1 MEDKMVDILIVEDSD
16 DDYEATLRALS
27 LPAAIEQRVVRCRDG
42 AEAWTTLNTGQSKD
56 VDGSEESRLF
66 IIMDLN
72 MPGLD
77 GRALLSKIKTH
88 DQLKSIP
95 VAILTTSDDPADIQ
109 ECYQN
114 GANTFVKKP
123 VNWSVFATQ
132 METLKA
138 FWLNSATL
146 PFRL

>member
-1 MEDKMVDILIVEDSD
+1 MDDSEVDILIVEDSD
-16 DDYEATLRALS
+16 DDYEATLRALN
-27 LPAAIEQRVVRCRDG
+27 LPAAIERRVVRCRDG
-42 AEAWTTLNTGQSKD
+42 AEAWTTLNASPAED
-56 VDGSEESRLF
+56 VDETEARRLF

-88 DQLKSIP
+88 DRLKSIP
-95 VAILTTSDDPADIQ
+95 VAILTTSDDPADVQ
-109 ECYQN
+109 ECYQK

-123 VNWSVFATQ
+123 INWSVFAKQ
-132 METLKA
+132 MEALRT
-138 FWLNSATL
+138 FWLHSATL